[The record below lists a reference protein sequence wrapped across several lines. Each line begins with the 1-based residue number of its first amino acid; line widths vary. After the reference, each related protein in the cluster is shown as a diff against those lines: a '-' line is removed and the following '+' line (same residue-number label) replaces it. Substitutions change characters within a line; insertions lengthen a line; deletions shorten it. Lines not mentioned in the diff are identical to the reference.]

1 MSNKFNDVKAK
12 NGTYYFFNDIINI
25 ENFDDNI
32 EINEKS
38 YKNVLFTMLD
48 IWQQKDSEYVKIYS
62 VNPLYFIFRYVN
74 EYFEEINKNEYSTLV
89 PTNKSKEQ
97 IKKYE
102 ELGIKLRYS
111 IWSITK
117 IFEDYDEKFW
127 K

>member
-1 MSNKFNDVKAK
+1 
-12 NGTYYFFNDIINI
+12 
-25 ENFDDNI
+25 
-32 EINEKS
+32 
-38 YKNVLFTMLD
+38 MLD

-62 VNPLYFIFRYVN
+62 VNPLYFILRYVN

-89 PTNKSKEQ
+89 PTNRSKEQ
-97 IKKYE
+97 IKKYG

>member
-48 IWQQKDSEYVKIYS
+48 I
-62 VNPLYFIFRYVN
+62 
-74 EYFEEINKNEYSTLV
+74 
-89 PTNKSKEQ
+89 
-97 IKKYE
+97 
-102 ELGIKLRYS
+102 
-111 IWSITK
+111 
-117 IFEDYDEKFW
+117 
-127 K
+127 